1 MRCSNKQ
8 AIKQAL
14 FVVLFSLILFTQI
27 SFSAIAK
34 WTKPTSQT
42 YAAPVIDGD
51 SIYMATASGTFYRL
65 NKSGGTVVW
74 TSNVNGTVFVS
85 PLINGD
91 YIFVG
96 SSDGIYTL
104 DKSTGKVVGQFITA
118 PQKIL
123 TSPLVNGNNLFIVA
137 ESKVYIFDLA
147 SVSSGKM
154 NTSKTV
160 TLAADT
166 DSSAFV
172 NSNGISLFL
181 TDGRLVFVN
190 PAGSAEISFNLDKT
204 VWKAEPLLSNDV
216 IYLGSERTLYA
227 LSTGGSIYWS
237 KEFDGWVSP
246 PIMHNNKIYVG
257 SNDGHL
263 YVLNKSGDLLGKF
276 RTGDAVLTPAI
287 SVNTIYIPS
296 KDNRIYAID
305 SSTLEPKWNMS
316 LDDWPSTPLLSDSVL
331 YTISLNGTLYAASTL
346 GCEITEPGIGARV
359 SSTARLFGIAYSDTG
374 LKTVEIKIGE
384 GAWTQAKLS
393 EGRWEINY
401 PISGINDG
409 AKITVRCRA
418 SDNKSTEIEPYNS
431 RSLTFVSS
439 EDNLPKIN
447 ITYPEKV
454 TSGRDFEVEFNDEA
468 GVPLNDVMLTYANKV
483 YNVANGTVKVTA
495 VDGETA
501 LYITKPNYKTQVV
514 TIEVEA
520 PTYMQFII
528 PAAVILVVIV
538 IIVMLFSTKKWR

>member
-8 AIKQAL
+8 AVKQAL
-14 FVVLFSLILFTQI
+14 FVILFSLILFTQI

-34 WTKPTSQT
+34 WTKNSSQT
-42 YAAPVIDGD
+42 YAEPVIDGD
-51 SIYMATASGTFYRL
+51 SIYLATASGTVYRL
-65 NKSGGTVVW
+65 SKIGGTVVW
-74 TSNVNGTVFVS
+74 TSNINGTVLVS
-85 PLINGD
+85 PLIDGN
-91 YIFVG
+91 YIYVG
-96 SSDGIYTL
+96 SSDGIYIL
-104 DKSTGKVVGQFITA
+104 DKSTGKVVSQFITA

-123 TSPLVNGNNLFIVA
+123 TSPLVNGNNLFVAA

-147 SVSSGKM
+147 SVSSGRM
-154 NTSKTV
+154 NPLKTV

-166 DSSAFV
+166 DSSSFV
-172 NSNGISLFL
+172 NGNGISLFL
-181 TDGRLVFVN
+181 TDGRLVFVS
-190 PAGSAEISFNLDKT
+190 PAGGADISFNLGKT
-204 VWKAEPLLSNDV
+204 IWKAEPLLSNDV
-216 IYLGSERTLYA
+216 IYVGSERTLYA

-246 PIMHNNKIYVG
+246 PIMYNNKIYVG

-263 YVLNKSGDLLGKF
+263 YVLNKSGEILGKF

-305 SSTLEPKWNMS
+305 SNTLEPKWNMS
-316 LDDWPSTPLLSDSVL
+316 LDDWPSTPILSDSVL
-331 YTISLNGTLYAASTL
+331 YTVSLNGTLYAASTL
-346 GCEITEPGIGARV
+346 GCEITEPGVSAKV
-359 SSTARLFGIAYSDTG
+359 SSTARLFGVAYSDTG

-393 EGRWEINY
+393 EGKWEINY
-401 PISGINDG
+401 PISGVSDG
-409 AKITVRCRA
+409 AKITAQCRA
-418 SDNKSTEIEPYNS
+418 SDTKSTEIEPYNS
-431 RSLTFVSS
+431 RSLIFVSS
-439 EDNLPKIN
+439 EDKLPRIN
-447 ITYPEKV
+447 ATYPEKV
-454 TSGRDFEVEFNDEA
+454 TSGRDFEITFNDEY

-483 YNVANGTVKVTA
+483 YNVTNGTIQVTA

-514 TIEVEA
+514 TIGVEA

-528 PAAVILVVIV
+528 PIAVVVVVIV